1 MILSLLTLLLCCDT
15 LLVEKADV
23 SVTSKVPILVLLVE
37 TSAFLLFIFSSLCTL
52 INFHHTFINSKTK
65 NSQGPVTILVSLLSI
80 IKLYITKNSQGP
92 VTCYCCYFFI
102 KVLYITKNSQGPVTL
117 CYSIII

>member
-23 SVTSKVPILVLLVE
+23 SVTSKVPILVLPVE

-65 NSQGPVTILVSLLSI
+65 NSQGPVTVVIGTCPYSL
-80 IKLYITKNSQGP
+80 LYITKNSQGP
-92 VTCYCCYFFI
+92 VTEDSAETLQSL
-102 KVLYITKNSQGPVTL
+102 LYITKNSQGPVTGPVT
-117 CYSIII
+117 